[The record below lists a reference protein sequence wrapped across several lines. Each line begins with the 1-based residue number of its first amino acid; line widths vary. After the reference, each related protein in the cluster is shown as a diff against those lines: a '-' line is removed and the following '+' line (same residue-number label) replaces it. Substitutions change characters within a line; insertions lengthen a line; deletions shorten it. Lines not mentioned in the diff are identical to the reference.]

1 MIRSLDMNNDKPAY
15 KFSRAQL
22 AQRLQGLPML
32 RVLLPFACGI
42 VLAMHYTLP
51 IGYLGALLLFCGIA
65 TLITRRAIYT
75 FCLLVVAG
83 VLNVA
88 LREVPAELPIGQ
100 RASFRIR
107 VETPVALRKGF
118 GDGEG
123 SLTAWR
129 DPQTG
134 VWHAAQGGLLLRAD
148 SLTQLAPGEEI
159 CFEGR
164 IYPLRG
170 GSPSYRRLMHSRGVI
185 GRCYLNERNIL
196 SRETT
201 DKHTL
206 HQRAAATLAQL
217 PESHRAGLAVVRAM
231 TVGDRSDLSRDL
243 RNSYSQSGMSHL
255 LAISGLHT
263 GMVFMLL
270 NLLLYWMPMLRYGG
284 HLRNMLTIIAL
295 WLFVAGAG
303 FPPSAV
309 RAAVMCTLLQWSLNS
324 TSAHQSLNT
333 WATAAVGML
342 VWEPRWIV
350 DIGFQL
356 SFLAVAA
363 ILAWGI
369 PLGRQIRLGNR
380 FVNYLSQGYAIA
392 LTASI
397 ATAPLIAHT
406 FGIISP
412 VGILISP
419 FVVLLGMGIV
429 AIGLLLLLIPPLRE
443 YLAPLGN
450 MLGEWLNQIAVA
462 ATSLEGGHLEVTLST
477 TAMVIIYLLMG
488 LLTLIGW
495 SVVRKKGLS
504 LSHD

>member
-1 MIRSLDMNNDKPAY
+1 MDNDKTTYKLSPA
-15 KFSRAQL
+15 RL
-22 AQRLQGLPML
+22 RQRLQGLPML

-51 IGYLGALLLFCGIA
+51 IGYLTALLLFCGVA

-83 VLNVA
+83 VLNIA
-88 LREVPAELPIGQ
+88 LREEPAELPIGQ

-123 SLTAWR
+123 TLTAWR
-129 DPQTG
+129 DPQSG
-134 VWHAAQGGLLLRAD
+134 VWHTAQGCLLLRAD

-170 GSPSYRRLMHSRGVI
+170 GSPSYRRLMHSRGFI
-185 GRCYLNERNIL
+185 GRCYLNERHIL

-201 DKHTL
+201 DHLSL
-206 HQRAAATLAQL
+206 HQRAAAALAQL
-217 PESHRAGLAVVRAM
+217 PESHQAGLAVVRAM
-231 TVGDRSDLSRDL
+231 TVGDRSDLSRTL
-243 RNSYSQSGMSHL
+243 RDTYSRSGMSHL

-263 GMVFMLL
+263 GIVFLLL
-270 NLLLYWMPMLRYGG
+270 NLLLYWMPMLRYGL
-284 HLRNMLTIIAL
+284 HLRNLLTIVAL

-309 RAAVMCTLLQWSLNS
+309 RAAVMCTLLQWSFNS
-324 TSAHQSLNT
+324 ISTHQTLNT
-333 WATAAVGML
+333 WAAAAVGML
-342 VWEPRWIV
+342 IWEPRWIA

-369 PLGRQIRLGNR
+369 PLGREIRLGNR

-397 ATAPLIAHT
+397 TTAPLIAHT

-429 AIGLLLLLIPPLRE
+429 AIGLLLLLIPPLRGC
-443 YLAPLGN
+443 LAPLGN
-450 MLGEWLNQIAVA
+450 TIGEWLNQIAA
-462 ATSLEGGHLEVTLST
+462 EATSLEGGHLEVSLST
-477 TAMVIIYLLMG
+477 TGMVIIYLLMG
-488 LLTLIGW
+488 LLTLVGW
-495 SVVRKKGLS
+495 AVVRKKGLS

>member
-1 MIRSLDMNNDKPAY
+1 MDNDKPTY
-15 KFSRAQL
+15 KLSPARL
-22 AQRLQGLPML
+22 RQRLQGLPML

-51 IGYLGALLLFCGIA
+51 IGYLTALLLFCGVA

-75 FCLLVVAG
+75 FCLLLVAG
-83 VLNVA
+83 VLNIA
-88 LREVPAELPIGQ
+88 LREEPAELPIGQ

-123 SLTAWR
+123 TLTAWR
-129 DPQTG
+129 DPQAG
-134 VWHAAQGGLLLRAD
+134 VWHTAQGCLLLRAD

-170 GSPSYRRLMHSRGVI
+170 GSPSYRRLMHSRGFI
-185 GRCYLNERNIL
+185 GRCYLQERHIL
-196 SRETT
+196 SRERT
-201 DKHTL
+201 DQLSL
-206 HQRAAATLAQL
+206 HQRAAAALAQL
-217 PESHRAGLAVVRAM
+217 PESHQAGLAVVRAM
-231 TVGDRSDLSRDL
+231 TVGDRSDLSRTL
-243 RNSYSQSGMSHL
+243 RDTYSRSGMSHL

-263 GMVFMLL
+263 GIVFLLL
-270 NLLLYWMPMLRYGG
+270 NLLLYWMPMLRYGL
-284 HLRNMLTIIAL
+284 HLRNLLTIVAL

-309 RAAVMCTLLQWSLNS
+309 RAAVMCTLLQWSFNS
-324 TSAHQSLNT
+324 ISTHQTLNT
-333 WATAAVGML
+333 WAAAAVGML
-342 VWEPRWIV
+342 IWEPRWIA

-369 PLGRQIRLGNR
+369 PLGREIRLGNR

-429 AIGLLLLLIPPLRE
+429 AIGLLLLLIPPLRGC
-443 YLAPLGN
+443 LAPLGN
-450 MLGEWLNQIAVA
+450 TMGEWLNQIAA
-462 ATSLEGGHLEVTLST
+462 EATSLEGGHLEVSLST
-477 TAMVIIYLLMG
+477 TGMVIIYLLMG
-488 LLTLIGW
+488 LLTLVGW
-495 SVVRKKGLS
+495 AVVRKKGLS